1 MKKTT
6 ETKPS
11 RSEPKG
17 EWIDSCDGEA
27 SAVRALRN
35 SGLKPWRLRT
45 ACPPRPPSPLTSLL
59 SSQLVPGGPP
69 AAPGLTP
76 SSVAGA
82 PWSRLGDAPRPSR
95 SPGLRAGIEGGGR
108 PDLRHVT
115 NPAAAW
121 TPREHHLASESGPA
135 GEPSPRPSKGR
146 RAADVRT
153 LRVAYVFPGHPPRSS
168 SPPGATSPR
177 ACFTA
182 RHSRPL
188 RVSTELLV
196 RCPSLSS
203 CERRGSERAA
213 SLLLPAP
220 KFSVSFSLPGSTEVT
235 SPPSRPPGSLPRPAA
250 QLLESW
256 LLSTHFVSVPPRELL
271 EGRITY
277 DSSPVP

>member
-1 MKKTT
+1 MDRFLRRRSKCGQNTAELGAQT
-6 ETKPS
+6 LVSAHGLSPS
-11 RSEPKG
+11 APL
-17 EWIDSCDGEA
+17 
-27 SAVRALRN
+27 SADFTP
-35 SGLKPWRLRT
+35 LKPAGPRGATCSPRFNSFLSCWGPLE
-45 ACPPRPPSPLTSLL
+45 PPGRRAPPEP
-59 SSQLVPGGPP
+59 VPGAESGH
-69 AAPGLTP
+69 
-76 SSVAGA
+76 
-82 PWSRLGDAPRPSR
+82 R
-95 SPGLRAGIEGGGR
+95 GGGAR

-121 TPREHHLASESGPA
+121 TPREHHLATESARRGSQAPA
-135 GEPSPRPSKGR
+135 HR
-146 RAADVRT
+146 RAAADVRT

-271 EGRITY
+271 EGRITC

>member
-45 ACPPRPPSPLTSLL
+45 ASPPSAPLSADFTPLKPAGPRGATCSPRFNSFL
-59 SSQLVPGGPP
+59 SCWGPLEPPGRRAPPEPVPGAESGHRV
-69 AAPGLTP
+69 GQ
-76 SSVAGA
+76 
-82 PWSRLGDAPRPSR
+82 
-95 SPGLRAGIEGGGR
+95 

-121 TPREHHLASESGPA
+121 TPREHHLASESARP

-146 RAADVRT
+146 RGRSNPPGG
-153 LRVAYVFPGHPPRSS
+153 LRFPRSS

-182 RHSRPL
+182 HHSRPL
-188 RVSTELLV
+188 HVSTELLV
-196 RCPSLSS
+196 RCRSLSS

-213 SLLLPAP
+213 SLFLPAP

-271 EGRITY
+271 EGRITC